1 MTGLVEVAGFAILGG
16 ALAEASV
23 NAYRSFRDGRVDLQ
37 RRQAELALFRERA
50 HVELEATQI
59 ERQRRELAWEG
70 LRKFYIERKV
80 HETDSISSFY
90 LKPYDREAIPP
101 FLPGQYLT
109 FQLRIPGQAKP
120 VTRCYSLSDTP
131 LHRDYYRVTIK
142 RLPPPP
148 DEPGAPPGLA
158 SGFFHGLS
166 EGDLV
171 DVRAPAG
178 HFYLDAPSD
187 RPVVLIAG
195 GVGITPLLSMLNTI
209 CGSGARRE
217 TWLFYGVRN
226 RRDHM
231 MRDYLREVAREFE
244 NVRVVICYSQPDTEA
259 AQGEDFDESV
269 SPSVELLKRLLPSN
283 NYQFYICGP
292 PPMMG
297 ALVKDLRAWDVPEP
311 DIRYEAFGSATV
323 KRSAAPAGEQ
333 QAAGESFAVTF
344 ARSGKS
350 ATWNAQAGVL
360 LDLAEKCNVQIDSG
374 CRAGNCGSCVTAIR
388 TGEIRYLIE
397 PGYRPKDGTC
407 LPCVAVP
414 KTAVALDA

>member
-1 MTGLVEVAGFAILGG
+1 MTGLVEVAGFAVLGG

-23 NAYRSFRDGRVDLQ
+23 NAYRSFRDSRVDL
-37 RRQAELALFRERA
+37 RRREAELLLFRERA
-50 HVELEATQI
+50 RVELEATRI
-59 ERQRRELAWEG
+59 ERARRELAWEG

-80 HETDSISSFY
+80 QEAESICSFY

-109 FQLRIPGQAKP
+109 FQLRIPGESKP
-120 VTRCYSLSDTP
+120 VTRCYSLSDSP
-131 LHRDYYRVTIK
+131 LQRDYYRVTIK
-142 RLPPPP
+142 RLGPPA
-148 DEPGAPPGLA
+148 DEPGAPAGLA
-158 SGFFHGLS
+158 STFFHSLK

-217 TWLFYGVRN
+217 TWLVYGVRSG
-226 RRDHM
+226 RDHV
-231 MRDYLREVAREFE
+231 MRDYLRDLAREFE
-244 NVRVVICYSQPDTEA
+244 NVRVVICYSQPEGATDEKH
-259 AQGEDFDESV
+259 FDESV

-297 ALVKDLRAWDVPEP
+297 ALVRDLRAWDVPEP

-323 KRSAAPAGEQ
+323 KRSASTTADQ
-333 QAAGESFAVTF
+333 QATGGSFVVTF
-344 ARSGKS
+344 ARSGKT
-350 ATWNAQAGVL
+350 AIWDAQAGVL
-360 LDLAEKCNVQIDSG
+360 LDLAEKNSVQIDSG
-374 CRAGNCGSCVTAIR
+374 CRAGNCGSCVTALR
-388 TGEIRYLIE
+388 DGEIRYLIE

-414 KTAVALDA
+414 KSPVTLDA